1 MIGNLTRCIGTSFP
15 YRKLGQAL
23 DNALGLPYG
32 NHDSTRCRK
41 DIPNIMIQLVIAH
54 EKRISDGISG
64 FSLNIPCIPKFD
76 ILTSLVHI
84 RQPIGCCPKTHDTAC
99 NN

>member
-1 MIGNLTRCIGTSFP
+1 MIGNLTRCIGACFP

-23 DNALGLPYG
+23 DNALSLPYG
-32 NHDSTRCRK
+32 NHDGTRRHK
-41 DIPNIMIQLVIAH
+41 DIPNIMIQLVIPH
-54 EKRISDGISG
+54 EKRISDGISC

-76 ILTSLVHI
+76 ILISLIHI
-84 RQPIGCCPKTHDTAC
+84 RSPIGCCPKTHDTAC